1 MIFSTDEDIFICWKP
16 QVLIQNFTT
25 DATRSFEEIELAVPK
40 PNDKSTKVDEDSA
53 IKIIRL

>member
-1 MIFSTDEDIFICWKP
+1 
-16 QVLIQNFTT
+16 LIQNFTT